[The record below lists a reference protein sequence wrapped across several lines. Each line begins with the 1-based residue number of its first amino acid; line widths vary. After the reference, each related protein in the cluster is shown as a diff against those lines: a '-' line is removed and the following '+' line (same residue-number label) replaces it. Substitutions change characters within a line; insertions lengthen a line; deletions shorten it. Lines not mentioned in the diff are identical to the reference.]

1 MYFCAVPVKIKETT
15 DITVCRN
22 PSSEDIRTMTG
33 EHIEMKKHRIT
44 NEMIHPELRYEQIW
58 IPREDCR
65 PEEPK
70 LRLCVY
76 RPPEFSGDAPGL
88 LSTASV
94 SAAGTASES
103 AAGTASESISSA
115 PGLLWMHGGGYGLG
129 IPEVDEGAFREF
141 VREIGCVIVA
151 PDYRLSLEKPYPAA
165 LKDCY
170 STLLWLR
177 DSAPS
182 LGVRSDQL
190 MVGGFSAGGGLA
202 AALAIYARDKGEVS
216 IAFQMPIYPM
226 LDDRMITDSSRENDA
241 PVWNTRSN
249 ETGWRLYLGSL
260 YGTNEVP
267 AYAAPA
273 RLNDFRGLPPAFTF
287 VGSIEP
293 FLDETVEYMER
304 LKDAGVPVTYRIFD
318 GCFHSFDIVASKSS
332 PAVEAKKLIMESF
345 RDEVTHCFAEQ
356 PGK

>member
-1 MYFCAVPVKIKETT
+1 
-15 DITVCRN
+15 
-22 PSSEDIRTMTG
+22 
-33 EHIEMKKHRIT
+33 MKKHRIT

-76 RPPEFSGDAPGL
+76 RPQEPTENTPA
-88 LSTASV
+88 
-94 SAAGTASES
+94 
-103 AAGTASESISSA
+103 I
-115 PGLLWMHGGGYGLG
+115 LWMHGGGYGLG

-190 MVGGFSAGGGLA
+190 VVGGYSAGGGLA
-202 AALAIYARDKGEVS
+202 AALAIYARDTGEVS

-226 LDDRMITDSSRENDA
+226 LEDRMITDSSRENDA

-293 FLDETVEYMER
+293 FLDETVEFMER
-304 LKDAGVPVTYRIFD
+304 LKDAGVPVNYKVFD
-318 GCFHSFDIVASKSS
+318 GCFHAFDIVAKKSA
-332 PAVEAKKLIMESF
+332 PAIEAKKRM
-345 RDEVTHCFAEQ
+345 AEQ
-356 PGK
+356 IRYAAEHYFAGQGGE